1 MLLVGALASA
11 GQWVM
16 DGVGMKDHRTTPAP
30 ELAAPNGA
38 TSQVDLEMA
47 YDKAT
52 RPWFKKKRLVLP
64 LSLML
69 LVVIIAAVNAGGE
82 RGSSSSTAGSSQSEV
97 EGTPQ
102 ADKVVAGIGT
112 KVRDGKFEFVVT
124 GVERPGKT
132 YPGKLQTTLTA
143 RGEFV
148 IVRVNVTNIGKQE
161 QGLDSQSQFLSNDK
175 GQTIEPSSAIL
186 YTKDALKFVQLIEP
200 GSTVKGAPVVFDV
213 APGTKIVNVEL
224 HDAPCSQG
232 AKVKLS

>member
-1 MLLVGALASA
+1 
-11 GQWVM
+11 
-16 DGVGMKDHRTTPAP
+16 MKEKAHR
-30 ELAAPNGA
+30 N
-38 TSQVDLEMA
+38 
-47 YDKAT
+47 AT
-52 RPWFKKKRLVLP
+52 RPWFKKTGFILP
-64 LSLML
+64 LSLVL
-69 LVVIIAAVNAGGE
+69 FLVIVVAVNATGD
-82 RGSSSSTAGSSQSEV
+82 RGTAIPATGDSLSKV
-97 EGTPQ
+97 ESAPQ
-102 ADKVVAGIGT
+102 VEAPVAGIGR
-112 KVRDGKFEFVVT
+112 KVRDGAFEFVVT